1 MNSFKEK
8 FKIAKILASLFTH
21 SSTPEEEKNYHAWLD
36 ENPEHQKIADR
47 ILNKETYEENSQLIK
62 NFSSQ
67 KAWEKVYPLLGT
79 YLFFVLVCFLAAPHY
94 KWSSGATNLRN
105 FSYSGCCP

>member
-21 SSTPEEEKNYHAWLD
+21 SSTPEEEKNYRAWLD

-47 ILNKETYEENSQLIK
+47 ILNKEQPVNKKFLFTKSVGESLSVLRRQSIGYC
-62 NFSSQ
+62 
-67 KAWEKVYPLLGT
+67 
-79 YLFFVLVCFLAAPHY
+79 FFVEKESEICSSHLIVISTCFLLY
-94 KWSSGATNLRN
+94 LSLDIRRN
-105 FSYSGCCP
+105 D

>member
-21 SSTPEEEKNYHAWLD
+21 SSTPEEKKNYHAWLD

-47 ILNKETYEENSQLIK
+47 ILNKETYEENSRLIK
-62 NFSSQ
+62 SF
-67 KAWEKVYPLLGT
+67 KTTIE
-79 YLFFVLVCFLAAPHY
+79 FFL
-94 KWSSGATNLRN
+94 SGKIRN
-105 FSYSGCCP
+105 I

>member
-47 ILNKETYEENSQLIK
+47 ILRKQPVNKKLLFTKGMGQNLSATRRRK
-62 NFSSQ
+62 NIRFSFM
-67 KAWEKVYPLLGT
+67 EKESEICGSSFAIVNTDFIP
-79 YLFFVLVCFLAAPHY
+79 YL
-94 KWSSGATNLRN
+94 
-105 FSYSGCCP
+105 

>member
-21 SSTPEEEKNYHAWLD
+21 SSTPEEEKNYRAWLD

-47 ILNKETYEENSQLIK
+47 ILNKETYEENSRLIRS
-62 NFSSQ
+62 FSSHRQ
-67 KAWEKVYPLLGT
+67 C
-79 YLFFVLVCFLAAPHY
+79 LVGQAANEQRIQDIADIL
-94 KWSSGATNLRN
+94 KKQ
-105 FSYSGCCP
+105 

>member
-47 ILNKETYEENSQLIK
+47 ILNKETYEENSRLIK
-62 NFSSQ
+62 SFSSQ
-67 KAWEKVYPLLGT
+67 KAWEKVYPLLGNDQSRIVFSWKRSLK
-79 YLFFVLVCFLAAPHY
+79 YAALILLLDR
-94 KWSSGATNLRN
+94 KSVV
-105 FSYSGCCP
+105 

>member
-21 SSTPEEEKNYHAWLD
+21 SSTPEEKKNYHAWLD

-47 ILNKETYEENSQLIK
+47 ILNKVGRVASVKAVPLYSQFTKSL
-62 NFSSQ
+62 
-67 KAWEKVYPLLGT
+67 E
-79 YLFFVLVCFLAAPHY
+79 
-94 KWSSGATNLRN
+94 R
-105 FSYSGCCP
+105 

>member
-21 SSTPEEEKNYHAWLD
+21 SSTPEEKKNYHAWLD

-47 ILNKETYEENSQLIK
+47 KSGKTRR
-62 NFSSQ
+62 
-67 KAWEKVYPLLGT
+67 
-79 YLFFVLVCFLAAPHY
+79 AA
-94 KWSSGATNLRN
+94 
-105 FSYSGCCP
+105 